1 MRQYIYGKNT
11 VIEALKG
18 NKPVYEV
25 YMMKNVKDD
34 KIIALAQKKHIQVNL
49 ITQKSVFNEMVGKVV
64 HQGIVAKLKVMIIIQ

>member
-18 NKPVYEV
+18 SKPVYQV

-34 KIIALAQKKHIQVNL
+34 KIIALAKSKNAKVN
-49 ITQKSVFNEMVGKVV
+49 
-64 HQGIVAKLKVMIIIQ
+64 IIA